1 MRPAMGNP
9 ATLRAVAE
17 RIDLTAEAWAD
28 EVRRLRSAHHAGR
41 DVEDKLLRAVDALAG
56 LRHLAD
62 LYRHCDRFYPDVEES
77 WRDRLPLNWRAMVP
91 ASASFSSPAAACADD
106 MLIASG
112 GGMHLAGRSYGPA
125 GGGIHIA
132 GRSFTRG

>member
-1 MRPAMGNP
+1 MGNP

-91 ASASFSSPAAACADD
+91 ASASFSSPAAACA
-106 MLIASG
+106 G